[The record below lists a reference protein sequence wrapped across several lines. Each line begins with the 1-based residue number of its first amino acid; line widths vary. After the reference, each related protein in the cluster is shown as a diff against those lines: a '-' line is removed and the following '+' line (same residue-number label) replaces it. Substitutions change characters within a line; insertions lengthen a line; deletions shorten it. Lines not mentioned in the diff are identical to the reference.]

1 LGNRRTFNQN
11 QSKKILMK
19 IIFVLLILF
28 SVQISIAQN
37 KVFPVIKNFGAAT
50 EIPFATVTIDPK
62 VDYKIL
68 IDVVTA
74 AEKPE
79 MINENIENIAR
90 IINLHALGGVSAK
103 KLHVIAVFHGGAIM
117 NILNNTEY
125 RKKFGVDNPNMA
137 LFATLKEAGIPM
149 YVCGQ
154 TLFKRNVDIA
164 TVVPEVLPALS
175 AITTVTTYSAKGY
188 TVLKF

>member
-1 LGNRRTFNQN
+1 
-11 QSKKILMK
+11 MK
-19 IIFVLLILF
+19 IIFVLLSTF
-28 SVQISIAQN
+28 SVQIAIAQQ
-37 KVFPVIKNFGAAT
+37 KAFPVIKNFGAAI

-74 AEKPE
+74 ADKPE

-103 KLHVIAVFHGGAIM
+103 KLHVVAVFHGGAVM
-117 NILNNTEY
+117 NILNNVEY
-125 RKKFGVDNPNMA
+125 RKKFGIDNPNMA
-137 LFATLKEAGIPM
+137 IFTALKDAGIPM

-154 TLFKRNVDIA
+154 TLFKRNVDIS
-164 TVVPEVLPALS
+164 TVVPEILPALS
-175 AITTVTTYSAKGY
+175 AITTITTYTAKGY